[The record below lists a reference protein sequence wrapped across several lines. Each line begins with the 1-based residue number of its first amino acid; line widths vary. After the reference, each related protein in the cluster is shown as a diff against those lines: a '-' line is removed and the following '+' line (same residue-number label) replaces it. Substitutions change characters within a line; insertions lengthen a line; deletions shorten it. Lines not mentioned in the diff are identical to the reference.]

1 MAVASRRGP
10 VTDRRQEE
18 QPRQRRSPGDRRHRG
33 QPDRRRQEET
43 IVDSRQGLLP
53 GPSPGSSWTVARRPS
68 WTVARRL
75 ARRPSWT
82 VARRPLIPS
91 WTVARKPIL
100 DRRLETSSVDD
111 HCRPVNSSRQVRLQF
126 FNHENSSAAGWRFR
140 HNSYV

>member
-33 QPDRRRQEET
+33 QPDRRRQET
-43 IVDSRQGLLP
+43 IVDSRQGPLP

-100 DRRLETSSVDD
+100 DRRLEIHLGPSPGDQQCGRPLPTRQQQSPGPSSI
-111 HCRPVNSSRQVRLQF
+111 LQ
-126 FNHENSSAAGWRFR
+126 S
-140 HNSYV
+140 